1 MGQGELDSE
10 EMSAHVSRGDEMP
23 DWEKIRAE
31 YIAGGISIREIAQ
44 KYGINRGAVGR
55 KAKAENWAEDRAKTA
70 SIVRQ
75 KTDDTIVSR
84 LSEAYAENADIAE
97 RIRMK
102 LLARLEREI
111 DALPDSIGTR
121 LSRDGKECKLR
132 DLTGAYLDLTRDAP
146 DAAKTGD
153 FSALDEVDYGQ

>member
-1 MGQGELDSE
+1 MGQGELDFE

-31 YIAGGISIREIAQ
+31 YIAGGISLRDL
-44 KYGINRGAVGR
+44 
-55 KAKAENWAEDRAKTA
+55 AKKHGVSKDAICRRARAEEWKLSRDKTA
-70 SIVRQ
+70 TKVRQ
-75 KTDDTIVSR
+75 KTEDAVVAR
-84 LSEAYAENADIAE
+84 QSEAYAENADIAA

-102 LLARLEREI
+102 LLERLEREI
-111 DALPDSIGTR
+111 DALPESIGTR

-153 FSALDEVDYGQ
+153 FSALDEVDYGK

>member
-1 MGQGELDSE
+1 MGQGELDFE

-31 YIAGGISIREIAQ
+31 YIAGGISLRELAE
-44 KYGINRGAVGR
+44 KYGVNRGAVQR
-55 KAKAENWAEDRAKTA
+55 RASTEGWKEQRVKTV
-70 SIVRQ
+70 SKVCQ
-75 KTDDTIVSR
+75 KTDDLIVTR
-84 LSEAYAENADIAE
+84 KAEAYAENADIAA

-102 LLARLEREI
+102 LLERLEREI
-111 DALPDSIGTR
+111 DALPESIGTR

-153 FSALDEVDYGQ
+153 FSALDEVDYGE

>member
-1 MGQGELDSE
+1 M
-10 EMSAHVSRGDEMP
+10 SRGDGMP
-23 DWEKIRAE
+23 DWERIRAE
-31 YIAGGISIREIAQ
+31 YIAGGVSLRKLAD
-44 KYGINRGAVGR
+44 KYGLNRGAVER
-55 KAKAENWAEDRAKTA
+55 KASAEKWSLSRGKTVEK
-70 SIVRQ
+70 VRQ
-75 KTDDTIVSR
+75 KTDVEIATR
-84 LSEAYAENADIAE
+84 QAEAYAENADIAA

-102 LLARLEREI
+102 LLERLEREI
-111 DALPDSIGTR
+111 DALPESIGTR

>member
-102 LLARLEREI
+102 LLVRLEREI
-111 DALPDSIGTR
+111 DALPESIGTR

-146 DAAKTGD
+146 YAEKTGD
-153 FSALDEVDYGQ
+153 FSALDEVDYGK

>member
-1 MGQGELDSE
+1 
-10 EMSAHVSRGDEMP
+10 MP
-23 DWEKIRAE
+23 DWERIRAE
-31 YIAGGISIREIAQ
+31 YIAGGISLRDLAT

-55 KAKAENWAEDRAKTA
+55 KAKAGNWAEDRAKTA

-84 LSEAYAENADIAE
+84 LSEANAENADIAA

-102 LLARLEREI
+102 LLVRLEQEI
-111 DALPDSIGTR
+111 DALPESIGTR

-146 DAAKTGD
+146 DAAKAGD
-153 FSALDEVDYGQ
+153 FSALDEVDYGK

>member
-1 MGQGELDSE
+1 M
-10 EMSAHVSRGDEMP
+10 SRGDEMP

-31 YIAGGISIREIAQ
+31 YIAGGISIRELAQ
-44 KYGINRGAVGR
+44 KYGVTRSAIGR
-55 KAKAENWAEDRAKTA
+55 RARSESWTDERDKTGTK
-70 SIVRQ
+70 VRQ
-75 KTDDTIVSR
+75 KTEDLIVSR
-84 LSEAYAENADIAE
+84 QSEAYAENADIAE

-102 LLARLEREI
+102 LLERLEREI
-111 DALPDSIGTR
+111 DALPESIGTR
-121 LSRDGKECKLR
+121 MSRDGKECKLR

>member
-1 MGQGELDSE
+1 M
-10 EMSAHVSRGDEMP
+10 SRGDEMP

-31 YIAGGISIREIAQ
+31 YIAGGISLRDL
-44 KYGINRGAVGR
+44 
-55 KAKAENWAEDRAKTA
+55 AKKHGVSKDAICRRARAEEWKLSRDKTA
-70 SIVRQ
+70 TKVRQ
-75 KTDDTIVSR
+75 KTEDAVVAR
-84 LSEAYAENADIAE
+84 QSEAYAENADIAA

-102 LLARLEREI
+102 LLERLEREI
-111 DALPDSIGTR
+111 DALPESIGTR